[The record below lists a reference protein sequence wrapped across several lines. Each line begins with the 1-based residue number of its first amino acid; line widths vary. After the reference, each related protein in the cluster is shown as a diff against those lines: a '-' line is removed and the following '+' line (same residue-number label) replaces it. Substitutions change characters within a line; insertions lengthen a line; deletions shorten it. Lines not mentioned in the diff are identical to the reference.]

1 MRAAGSAPWGPASGF
16 VSLSSVGARWVSALL
31 LDTCSP
37 CVRSYDSA
45 CAGRLYYK
53 HLPGKKVVYLAR
65 AHVHFIFEKL
75 VHRVPEGPA

>member
-53 HLPGKKVVYLAR
+53 HLPEKKCSKGRSRRLR
-65 AHVHFIFEKL
+65 A
-75 VHRVPEGPA
+75 